1 MSQRHGKMEIFGIG
15 TDIIECPRIGK
26 MIEHHGELFLRRV
39 YTERE
44 IRYCQARK
52 HAIEHFAGRWAAKE
66 AILKAMGTGRSHG
79 ISWTNVEVRNGQD
92 GRPQVLVCGA
102 ARETAVERGIGNIL
116 VSISHCRTYATAYA
130 LALGRPAAAPN
141 PRVRHCRRPR
151 ELPRRQRRESAN
163 QVLMSS
169 LIFASVASPGWR
181 VPLHWGY
188 WAHPRKKPRRL
199 RRTSMGPPQSSQV
212 SSTGT
217 AFKSSACEDLAGL
230 GCAAI

>member
-1 MSQRHGKMEIFGIG
+1 MEILGIG

-79 ISWTNVEVRNGQD
+79 IAWTNIEVRNGHD

-102 ARETAVERGIGNIL
+102 ARETAVERGIGDIL

-130 LALGRPAAAPN
+130 IALGRPAPAPK
-141 PRVRHCRRPR
+141 PVEREHC
-151 ELPRRQRRESAN
+151 LT
-163 QVLMSS
+163 
-169 LIFASVASPGWR
+169 
-181 VPLHWGY
+181 
-188 WAHPRKKPRRL
+188 
-199 RRTSMGPPQSSQV
+199 TS
-212 SSTGT
+212 
-217 AFKSSACEDLAGL
+217 
-230 GCAAI
+230 